1 MTHVPQA
8 LASAEA
14 AYSLAL
20 ARVSE
25 IDMRGDADGASLT
38 AALRAFAT
46 LPAAVGAQHDHVRVY
61 TLIVL
66 ASSTVQT
73 SANHSGLRH
82 DTRLLATCAANV
94 IVCIADTAEGHHF
107 M

>member
-1 MTHVPQA
+1 VLQA

-14 AYSLAL
+14 SYSLAL

-46 LPAAVGAQHDHVRVY
+46 LPAAVGAQHDHVRG
-61 TLIVL
+61 
-66 ASSTVQT
+66 
-73 SANHSGLRH
+73 SGSGPGSLFGPH
-82 DTRLLATCAANV
+82 HV
-94 IVCIADTAEGHHF
+94 PTAPR
-107 M
+107 